1 MSMLGG
7 HALMLG
13 ADQIQLGVNETL
25 KDTARVLS
33 RFNTMLLAR
42 VYGHDV
48 IETLSEESRVP
59 VINALSDL
67 HHPLQ
72 AFADYQTLKAH
83 FGSTEGLTITWVGD
97 GTNVL
102 HDLMMAA
109 PYMGCNVHV
118 ATPKGYEANARIIA
132 ETEAEAAK
140 AGTRVLVTN
149 DPQEA
154 LHGANVV
161 VTDTWVSMGQEDE
174 YEERLRAFE
183 GYQVTNKMMAAA
195 GAADDWAFMHCL
207 PRHEYEVDD
216 EVFYGPRSLVWDEAE
231 NRMWTVMAL
240 MCALSGK
247 F

>member
-1 MSMLGG
+1 MPSSAEHG
-7 HALMLG
+7 
-13 ADQIQLGVNETL
+13 
-25 KDTARVLS
+25 S
-33 RFNTMLLAR
+33 
-42 VYGHDV
+42 
-48 IETLSEESRVP
+48 VP
-59 VINALSDL
+59 IINALSDL

-72 AFADYQTLKAH
+72 AFADYQTLQSR
-83 FGSTEGLTITWVGD
+83 FGDLSGMTITWIGD

-109 PYMGCNVHV
+109 PYMGCNIHV
-118 ATPKGYEANARIIA
+118 ATPPGYEANEGLIEATKDKA
-132 ETEAEAAK
+132 AAANTE
-140 AGTRVLVTN
+140 VLITH
-149 DPQEA
+149 DPKEA

-174 YEERLRAFE
+174 YAARLKAFE
-183 GYQVTNKMMAAA
+183 GYQVTNKMMADA
-195 GAADDWAFMHCL
+195 GAADDWVFMHCL

-240 MCALSGK
+240 MCALTGK